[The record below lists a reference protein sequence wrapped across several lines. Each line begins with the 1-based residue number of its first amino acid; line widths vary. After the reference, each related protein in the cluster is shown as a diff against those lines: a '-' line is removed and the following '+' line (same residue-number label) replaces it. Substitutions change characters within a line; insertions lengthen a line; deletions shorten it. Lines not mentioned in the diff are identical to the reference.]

1 MKIETQNIYHIYNQ
15 GNNRQQI
22 YFTREHCL
30 LFLKPYRKQIAA
42 HCETLCYCLMPNH
55 FRFLVYATDKSVV
68 ETKLG
73 VITIQKL
80 SDGFRRLLSTY
91 AHEINSLQGTV
102 GSLFRQKTQ
111 AKLTRNVI
119 STSTVSYAEQCFYYI
134 HQNPVSAGLAET
146 ISDWEFSSAQDFSGL
161 RNGTLCNQQ
170 LAFQLFGW
178 RENDLTFLNRT
189 YNLDKE
195 TETSFFEFKVAS
207 DQGQTE

>member
-1 MKIETQNIYHIYNQ
+1 MKIEKENIYHIYNQ

-22 YFTREHCL
+22 FFSREHYL
-30 LFLKPYRKQIAA
+30 LFLKLYRKQIAEQ
-42 HCETLCYCLMPNH
+42 CETLCYCLMPNH
-55 FRFLVYATDKSVV
+55 FHFLVYATDKSIV
-68 ETKLG
+68 EMKLG

-91 AHEINSLQGTV
+91 AHEINSLRGTA

-111 AKLTRNVI
+111 AKLIGSGI
-119 STSTVSYAEQCFYYI
+119 STTTISYAEQCFYYI
-134 HQNPVSAGLAET
+134 HQNPVSAGLAAKNC
-146 ISDWEFSSAQDFSGL
+146 DWEFSSAQDFSGI

-178 RENDLTFLNRT
+178 ESDDLSFLNRS
-189 YNLDKE
+189 YIVDKE
-195 TETSFFEFKVAS
+195 IETSFFEFKSPS